1 MVVTPGA
8 DAAPGSVLWIS
19 ADGLHQASL
28 EAVPDE
34 ATASPSPSP
43 SVAPSAS
50 PKASTK
56 PKPTPKPTKK
66 P

>member
-1 MVVTPGA
+1 MVVTPGV
-8 DAAPGSVLWIS
+8 DDAPGSVLWIS
-19 ADGLHQASL
+19 ADGLHQATL

-34 ATASPSPSP
+34 ARQPVASPSA
-43 SVAPSAS
+43 APSAS
-50 PKASTK
+50 PKATTK